1 MSNWKQKHQNRNKD
15 EKVEDKERI
24 TKRTEL
30 LKLNN
35 QTLVKICQQ
44 YKVKYD
50 KNRTDEIIEKLLDKM
65 LTKQNKSHR
74 KNKKVKKLPLTI
86 ASDDMKEF
94 KQEEQK
100 QQHQMLLKQSSTREI
115 INTDLTPLSEN
126 ADNQQL
132 YNIFNGN
139 KNENDSVTD
148 KQIIV
153 SNNNNKNKHQKRKS
167 IIDIIACAPKM
178 NYDIS
183 DLHGFDTVKDIK
195 DALPVD
201 VKSTQCKLFYGGFEL
216 NDNKTLTQL
225 EITNGSEIK
234 VLISWREFK
243 PDPKASHPKDMEHRH
258 YDKVAELKRLND
270 FNIFSKL
277 IIGIQRE
284 CNKNNEFIVYVGNN
298 EQRVLHEYCI
308 CLSGDRTY
316 DRKWTPLHS
325 LCYNYQNDIEM
336 VVNLLREHNIDNNND
351 DDVSIITIKTLLS
364 KMFESKQALVNGINS
379 KQTLLNGINS
389 NFKMPSGDDFS
400 VMPLIGEAFCDNSH
414 TGTGNT
420 SRTYANILAVGA
432 HHGESMLSLSTNI
445 CTHSRVR
452 IYGFEGQSK
461 NFEVAF
467 NKTERV
473 YDNMKVFNYAMSDK
487 PQINVPFT
495 SADLVAHGGLF
506 KHFRGLH
513 FTNYINVSTFDIF
526 VNNNKLNIDIVDYAV
541 LDVEGWEIN
550 IILGMHLEKNLKKF
564 PMFQF
569 ENGDTWYDERSGTN
583 LTHISIM
590 FYLESFGYEL
600 YRIGDKAL
608 YKTNW
613 RFYYSLFV
621 LCRTRQIKWINVVGG
636 NMLALNRKYVRNQFK
651 PSIFKLI
658 DTLRKDAPN
667 IQTIEAFFS

>member
-1 MSNWKQKHQNRNKD
+1 MTEVRVNK
-15 EKVEDKERI
+15 
-24 TKRTEL
+24 
-30 LKLNN
+30 N
-35 QTLVKICQQ
+35 
-44 YKVKYD
+44 
-50 KNRTDEIIEKLLDKM
+50 
-65 LTKQNKSHR
+65 SGSF
-74 KNKKVKKLPLTI
+74 P
-86 ASDDMKEF
+86 F
-94 KQEEQK
+94 
-100 QQHQMLLKQSSTREI
+100 
-115 INTDLTPLSEN
+115 PLS
-126 ADNQQL
+126 
-132 YNIFNGN
+132 
-139 KNENDSVTD
+139 KKT
-148 KQIIV
+148 II
-153 SNNNNKNKHQKRKS
+153 
-167 IIDIIACAPKM
+167 
-178 NYDIS
+178 
-183 DLHGFDTVKDIK
+183 
-195 DALPVD
+195 
-201 VKSTQCKLFYGGFEL
+201 GGF
-216 NDNKTLTQL
+216 
-225 EITNGSEIK
+225 
-234 VLISWREFK
+234 
-243 PDPKASHPKDMEHRH
+243 
-258 YDKVAELKRLND
+258 
-270 FNIFSKL
+270 
-277 IIGIQRE
+277 
-284 CNKNNEFIVYVGNN
+284 
-298 EQRVLHEYCI
+298 I
-308 CLSGDRTY
+308 CLSILVVIMFELSNNWLINSMGNIEVERIIS
-316 DRKWTPLHS
+316 KI
-325 LCYNYQNDIEM
+325 YNSSIIINSKTI
-336 VVNLLREHNIDNNND
+336 NIDNNND